1 MTCGSSS
8 ARLLV
13 CASLVVCSCALQT
26 ATINQFVDPT
36 YGPGTV
42 NKLAVFPI
50 RNQRLA
56 PSEAQQVNR
65 KISTAINQK
74 NPSIQIMAAPEATQ
88 LLNDNGL
95 AESWASFLDNYIS
108 SGVPDVKKLRSI
120 GEALGVDAILQGEMV
135 NVFQQDGRYGLNAG
149 TTRVTVR
156 FSLLGIKDGKLLWE
170 ASCDG
175 LATTATTVEPA
186 PAVIQAI
193 NVALDKIVQN
203 LPF

>member
-26 ATINQFVDPT
+26 ATINQFVDPA

-74 NPSIQIMAAPEATQ
+74 NPRIQIMAAPEATQ

-120 GEALGVDAILQGEMV
+120 GEALGVDDLQTALPAET
-135 NVFQQDGRYGLNAG
+135 VFIDVLAY
-149 TTRVTVR
+149 TRFEHDWSRTGNR
-156 FSLLGIKDGKLLWE
+156 RRNR
-170 ASCDG
+170 
-175 LATTATTVEPA
+175 LA
-186 PAVIQAI
+186 
-193 NVALDKIVQN
+193 
-203 LPF
+203 FF